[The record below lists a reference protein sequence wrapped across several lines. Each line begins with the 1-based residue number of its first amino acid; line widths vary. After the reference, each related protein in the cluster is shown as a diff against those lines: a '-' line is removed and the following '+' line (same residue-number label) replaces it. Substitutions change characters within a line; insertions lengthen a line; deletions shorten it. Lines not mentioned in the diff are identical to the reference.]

1 MYIFI
6 LYIVCFFFII
16 LETIVVDFIKK
27 VYMIWMLK
35 DNFFNMLKKIILDVY
50 IKFRIRDFDG
60 GVFFYLFL
68 NFYEFIL
75 L

>member
-1 MYIFI
+1 M
-6 LYIVCFFFII
+6 
-16 LETIVVDFIKK
+16 DFIKK